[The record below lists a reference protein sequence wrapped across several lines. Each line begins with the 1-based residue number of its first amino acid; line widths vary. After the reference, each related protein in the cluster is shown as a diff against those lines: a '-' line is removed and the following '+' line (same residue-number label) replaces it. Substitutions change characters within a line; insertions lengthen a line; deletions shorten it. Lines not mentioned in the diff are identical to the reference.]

1 MEKLKVRCRSCQ
13 KELIG
18 QPGKVVTCGCANRT
32 VIRGDV
38 ISAVDLS
45 KTVLVSGSFGMP
57 NVQTANAS
65 VRKRAAGNTLG
76 IESDLTSTTNVEF
89 SVANYFNTLQTSRDG
104 TVTLYV
110 LEYN

>member
-13 KELIG
+13 KDLIG

-45 KTVLVSGSFGMP
+45 KVVMLTNPTKDKKNSLFTSDDLRYQESRRKRK
-57 NVQTANAS
+57 
-65 VRKRAAGNTLG
+65 VRKLDFEVR
-76 IESDLTSTTNVEF
+76 
-89 SVANYFNTLQTSRDG
+89 
-104 TVTLYV
+104 
-110 LEYN
+110 

>member
-1 MEKLKVRCRSCQ
+1 MEKLKVRCRSWQ

-45 KTVLVSGSFGMP
+45 KVVMLTNPTKDKKNSLFTSDDLRYQESRRKRK
-57 NVQTANAS
+57 
-65 VRKRAAGNTLG
+65 VRKLDFEVR
-76 IESDLTSTTNVEF
+76 
-89 SVANYFNTLQTSRDG
+89 
-104 TVTLYV
+104 
-110 LEYN
+110 

>member
-18 QPGKVVTCGCANRT
+18 QSGKVVTCGCANRT

-45 KTVLVSGSFGMP
+45 KVVMLTNPTKDKKNSLFTSDDLRYQESRRKRK
-57 NVQTANAS
+57 
-65 VRKRAAGNTLG
+65 VRKLDFEVR
-76 IESDLTSTTNVEF
+76 
-89 SVANYFNTLQTSRDG
+89 
-104 TVTLYV
+104 
-110 LEYN
+110 

>member
-18 QPGKVVTCGCANRT
+18 QPGKVVTCGCVNRT

-45 KTVLVSGSFGMP
+45 KVVMLTNPTKDKKNSLFTSDDLRYQESRRKRK
-57 NVQTANAS
+57 
-65 VRKRAAGNTLG
+65 VRKLDFEVR
-76 IESDLTSTTNVEF
+76 
-89 SVANYFNTLQTSRDG
+89 
-104 TVTLYV
+104 
-110 LEYN
+110 

>member
-45 KTVLVSGSFGMP
+45 KVVMLTNPTKDKKNSLFTSDDLRYQESRRKRK
-57 NVQTANAS
+57 
-65 VRKRAAGNTLG
+65 VRKLDFEVR
-76 IESDLTSTTNVEF
+76 
-89 SVANYFNTLQTSRDG
+89 
-104 TVTLYV
+104 
-110 LEYN
+110 

>member
-18 QPGKVVTCGCANRT
+18 QPGKVVTCGCTNRT

-45 KTVLVSGSFGMP
+45 KVIMLTNPTHDKKILYSQVMILDIKSQDEREKLE
-57 NVQTANAS
+57 NLIL
-65 VRKRAAGNTLG
+65 K
-76 IESDLTSTTNVEF
+76 SDK
-89 SVANYFNTLQTSRDG
+89 
-104 TVTLYV
+104 
-110 LEYN
+110 

>member
-1 MEKLKVRCRSCQ
+1 MARSIHPKPASSPVKSIQ
-13 KELIG
+13 EVSKTIG
-18 QPGKVVTCGCANRT
+18 YNSTSSST
-32 VIRGDV
+32 

-89 SVANYFNTLQTSRDG
+89 SVANYFNTFQTSMDG
-104 TVTLYV
+104 TFNLYV
-110 LEYN
+110 FVYN

>member
-45 KTVLVSGSFGMP
+45 KVIMLTNPTNDKKNSLFTSDDLRYQESRRKRK
-57 NVQTANAS
+57 
-65 VRKRAAGNTLG
+65 VRKLDFEVR
-76 IESDLTSTTNVEF
+76 
-89 SVANYFNTLQTSRDG
+89 
-104 TVTLYV
+104 
-110 LEYN
+110 

>member
-45 KTVLVSGSFGMP
+45 KVIMLTNPTNEKKNNLFTSDDLRYQESRRKRK
-57 NVQTANAS
+57 
-65 VRKRAAGNTLG
+65 VRKLDFEVR
-76 IESDLTSTTNVEF
+76 
-89 SVANYFNTLQTSRDG
+89 
-104 TVTLYV
+104 
-110 LEYN
+110 

>member
-45 KTVLVSGSFGMP
+45 KVVMLTNPTKDIKNSLFTSDDLRY
-57 NVQTANAS
+57 QEARRKRK
-65 VRKRAAGNTLG
+65 VRKLDFEVR
-76 IESDLTSTTNVEF
+76 
-89 SVANYFNTLQTSRDG
+89 
-104 TVTLYV
+104 
-110 LEYN
+110 

>member
-45 KTVLVSGSFGMP
+45 KVVMLTNPTQDKKNSLFTSDDLRYQESRRKRK
-57 NVQTANAS
+57 
-65 VRKRAAGNTLG
+65 VRKLDFEVR
-76 IESDLTSTTNVEF
+76 
-89 SVANYFNTLQTSRDG
+89 
-104 TVTLYV
+104 
-110 LEYN
+110 

>member
-45 KTVLVSGSFGMP
+45 KVVMLTNP
-57 NVQTANAS
+57 NHDKKNSLFTSDDLRYQES
-65 VRKRAAGNTLG
+65 RRKRKVRKLDFEVR
-76 IESDLTSTTNVEF
+76 
-89 SVANYFNTLQTSRDG
+89 
-104 TVTLYV
+104 
-110 LEYN
+110 

>member
-1 MEKLKVRCRSCQ
+1 MARSIHPKPASSPVKSIQ
-13 KELIG
+13 EVSKTIG
-18 QPGKVVTCGCANRT
+18 YNSTSSST
-32 VIRGDV
+32 

>member
-18 QPGKVVTCGCANRT
+18 QPGKIVTCGCANRT

-45 KTVLVSGSFGMP
+45 KVVMLTNPTKDKKNSLFTSDDLRYQESRRKRK
-57 NVQTANAS
+57 
-65 VRKRAAGNTLG
+65 VRKLDFEVR
-76 IESDLTSTTNVEF
+76 
-89 SVANYFNTLQTSRDG
+89 
-104 TVTLYV
+104 
-110 LEYN
+110 

>member
-45 KTVLVSGSFGMP
+45 KVVLLTNPTKDKKNSLFTSDDLRY
-57 NVQTANAS
+57 QES
-65 VRKRAAGNTLG
+65 RRKRKVRKLDFEVR
-76 IESDLTSTTNVEF
+76 
-89 SVANYFNTLQTSRDG
+89 
-104 TVTLYV
+104 
-110 LEYN
+110 

>member
-1 MEKLKVRCRSCQ
+1 MGRFIDEPSASIVSSVQEVSVSMPKN
-13 KELIG
+13 
-18 QPGKVVTCGCANRT
+18 TTT
-32 VIRGDV
+32 VST